1 MERWTSWVLRR
12 RVVVMLFWLLVA
24 VAGGATA
31 STTSN
36 ALSYVFDLPG
46 QPGFETNQQI
56 VERFGGGGAN
66 DPLLLVAR
74 ANAGA
79 DEFATTA
86 RQVAAAVPRT
96 RVITPAD
103 PRW

>member
-1 MERWTSWVLRR
+1 
-12 RVVVMLFWLLVA
+12 MLFWLLVA

-66 DPLLLVAR
+66 DPLCSSRGPTQAR
-74 ANAGA
+74 TSSRPQPG
-79 DEFATTA
+79 
-86 RQVAAAVPRT
+86 RWPR
-96 RVITPAD
+96 RCRGPE
-103 PRW
+103 